1 MPAKYNPLESNLS
14 EWPLRV
20 ALCLS
25 ASLPLCLSAPRAAT
39 SAAFRSAV
47 LGAVVMLGYGHGSKY
62 GRPAIASV
70 AVSGFKNLPS
80 GLVPAAAR
88 RRPPATAQPA
98 CASNAESCSGRHAQ
112 RRVPL
117 QDGDRHAQ
125 DTASRDSQPPC
136 SSRSHATA
144 TWAGDISVCL
154 RAFQRPIADRASAG
168 VCAPSCRATQCT
180 VASSSMP

>member
-25 ASLPLCLSAPRAAT
+25 ASLPLCASGCNVGCLQICGPWRSGDAGLRSRQQVRKAGNCQRGGQWLPESAQRA
-39 SAAFRSAV
+39 R
-47 LGAVVMLGYGHGSKY
+47 
-62 GRPAIASV
+62 
-70 AVSGFKNLPS
+70 
-80 GLVPAAAR
+80 
-88 RRPPATAQPA
+88 
-98 CASNAESCSGRHAQ
+98 SCSGSAETSGNRAASLREQ
-112 RRVPL
+112 CRIMRWQMCARRIQL
-117 QDGDRHAQ
+117 QDCNRHAQ
-125 DTASRDSQPPC
+125 DMASRDSQPPC
-136 SSRSHATA
+136 SNRSHATA

-168 VCAPSCRATQCT
+168 VRAASCRATQCT